1 MKKITAPNRAAEERE
16 DDHAP
21 VWLEGEFDG
30 IDGED
35 APVERKGGDARDQ
48 AELRHGAGRPDA
60 DDARE
65 SGTQGH
71 GAHERRASAQGT
83 HDHGSHERGS
93 HDADADAG
101 HAPSHGADSH
111 SDGDSHG
118 SHAGQSHSDDSHD
131 SHDSRAGQAHSD
143 HSHDSHGSHG
153 SHAGQSH
160 SDDSH
165 DSHARHHHAHAPVA
179 GHGRAF
185 ALAVALNVAIV
196 VVQAVYGVIAH
207 SAALLA
213 DAGHNLSD
221 VLGLLLAWGAAWLAA
236 RRPSARYTFG
246 YGSSS
251 ILASLANAGLLL
263 FACGVIVAEAIGRLM
278 NPAPVAGLVVF
289 VVATVGVV
297 VNGFSAWLFMRG
309 QKEDLNIRG
318 AFLHMAADAAIS
330 AAVAISGLVILYT
343 NWTWLDPA
351 MSLLVVAV
359 VVVGTWGLL
368 RDSVRMALD
377 AVPPGVSLQDI
388 RDYLAE
394 QPGVTDVHD
403 LHVWALSTTGNALS
417 AHLVMPAGHP
427 GDESIDGIVVTLR
440 ERFSMQHATLQ
451 VDLGTTEHRCAMDHS
466 HD

>member
-1 MKKITAPNRAAEERE
+1 MQS
-16 DDHAP
+16 HA
-21 VWLEGEFDG
+21 
-30 IDGED
+30 
-35 APVERKGGDARDQ
+35 
-48 AELRHGAGRPDA
+48 H
-60 DDARE
+60 
-65 SGTQGH
+65 
-71 GAHERRASAQGT
+71 T
-83 HDHGSHERGS
+83 H
-93 HDADADAG
+93 
-101 HAPSHGADSH
+101 SHGTDKGP
-111 SDGDSHG
+111 SDAAHSHG
-118 SHAGQSHSDDSHD
+118 SHSTRNHGEHSHGSQAGHNPGSHSD
-131 SHDSRAGQAHSD
+131 AGL
-143 HSHDSHGSHG
+143 SHGGH
-153 SHAGQSH
+153 SHAGH
-160 SDDSH
+160 
-165 DSHARHHHAHAPVA
+165 SHAGHSHAGHSHAGHSHAHAPVA

-207 SAALLA
+207 STALLA

-221 VLGLLLAWGAAWLAA
+221 VLGLLLAWGAAWLST

-289 VVATVGVV
+289 VVATVGVI

-309 QKEDLNIRG
+309 QKDDLNIRG
-318 AFLHMAADAAIS
+318 AFLHMAADAGIS

-343 NWTWLDPA
+343 DWTWLDPV

-359 VVVGTWGLL
+359 VIYGTWGLL

-377 AVPPGVSLQDI
+377 AVPPGVDLQPI
-388 RDYLAE
+388 RDYLAG

-427 GDESIDGIVVTLR
+427 GDESIDAIVITLR

-451 VDLGTTEHRCAMDHS
+451 VDLGTTEHQCAMGHTRD
-466 HD
+466 

>member
-1 MKKITAPNRAAEERE
+1 MKKTTSPNPAAEERE

-21 VWLEGEFDG
+21 VWLDGEFDG
-30 IDGED
+30 IDGVDAQIEGKERGAED
-35 APVERKGGDARDQ
+35 
-48 AELRHGAGRPDA
+48 
-60 DDARE
+60 
-65 SGTQGH
+65 H
-71 GAHERRASAQGT
+71 GAHESGANARGALDVDHADSHGTDRAHSHGT
-83 HDHGSHERGS
+83 DHAHSHGADQAHSHEPDHAHSRGTD
-93 HDADADAG
+93 HAD
-101 HAPSHGADSH
+101 SHGADSH
-111 SDGDSHG
+111 SGPSDSGHSHG
-118 SHAGQSHSDDSHD
+118 DHAGHSHSQS
-131 SHDSRAGQAHSD
+131 AHG
-143 HSHDSHGSHG
+143 HGGHG
-153 SHAGQSH
+153 HAGH
-160 SDDSH
+160 S
-165 DSHARHHHAHAPVA
+165 HAHAPVP

-207 SAALLA
+207 STALLA

-221 VLGLLLAWGAAWLAA
+221 VLGLLLAWGATWLVA

-251 ILASLANAGLLL
+251 ILASLANAALLL
-263 FACGVIVAEAIGRLM
+263 FACGVIVAEAIERLM

-309 QKEDLNIRG
+309 QKDDLNIRG

-343 NWTWLDPA
+343 NWTWLDPV

-359 VVVGTWGLL
+359 VVYGTWGLL

-377 AVPPGVSLQDI
+377 AVPPGVDLQRI
-388 RDYLAE
+388 RDYLAG

-440 ERFSMQHATLQ
+440 ERFSMHHATLQ
-451 VDLGTTEHRCAMDHS
+451 VDLGTTEHRCAMDHP

>member
-1 MKKITAPNRAAEERE
+1 MNTPNRNHPAGERE
-16 DDHAP
+16 EHAP
-21 VWLEGEFDG
+21 SSVDKTDA
-30 IDGED
+30 DGET
-35 APVERKGGDARDQ
+35 GGQTASASASGHMKYTRAQ
-48 AELRHGAGRPDA
+48 SHRHGAGCDHA
-60 DDARE
+60 
-65 SGTQGH
+65 G
-71 GAHERRASAQGT
+71 
-83 HDHGSHERGS
+83 HDHGE
-93 HDADADAG
+93 HD
-101 HAPSHGADSH
+101 H
-111 SDGDSHG
+111 
-118 SHAGQSHSDDSHD
+118 
-131 SHDSRAGQAHSD
+131 AGQAHEHD
-143 HSHDSHGSHG
+143 HAGHAEHEDHAGHAHS
-153 SHAGQSH
+153 SHAGHSH
-160 SDDSH
+160 GH
-165 DSHARHHHAHAPVA
+165 GGHGHHHHHAPVP
-179 GHGRAF
+179 GQGRVF

-196 VVQAVYGVIAH
+196 VIQGVYGVLAN
-207 SAALLA
+207 STALLA

-221 VLGLLLAWGAAWLAA
+221 VLGLLLAWGATWLAA

-289 VVATVGVV
+289 VVAAVGVV

-343 NWTWLDPA
+343 NWTWLDPV
-351 MSLLVVAV
+351 MSLFVVAV

-427 GDESIDGIVVTLR
+427 GDESIDAIVVTLR

-451 VDLGTTEHRCAMDHS
+451 VDLGTSEHRCAMDHP

>member
-1 MKKITAPNRAAEERE
+1 MKKVTTSNRAAEERE

-35 APVERKGGDARDQ
+35 AQGEGKGGDARVQ
-48 AELRHGAGRPDA
+48 GELRHGAGRPDA
-60 DDARE
+60 DDARA
-65 SGTQGH
+65 SGLQGHGTQGH
-71 GAHERRASAQGT
+71 EAHEREASTHGIREQGAHDHGADHSHSVDGHSSHAAHNHDSHADHSHGD
-83 HDHGSHERGS
+83 HDHGSH
-93 HDADADAG
+93 AG
-101 HAPSHGADSH
+101 HSHNH
-111 SDGDSHG
+111 SG
-118 SHAGQSHSDDSHD
+118 HS
-131 SHDSRAGQAHSD
+131 
-143 HSHDSHGSHG
+143 
-153 SHAGQSH
+153 
-160 SDDSH
+160 
-165 DSHARHHHAHAPVA
+165 HAHAPA
-179 GHGRAF
+179 PGHGRAF
-185 ALAVALNVAIV
+185 ALAVGLNVAIV

-207 SAALLA
+207 STALLA

-221 VLGLLLAWGAAWLAA
+221 VLGLLLAWGATWLVA

-343 NWTWLDPA
+343 NWTWLDPV
-351 MSLLVVAV
+351 MSLFVVAV
-359 VVVGTWGLL
+359 VVAGTWGLL

-388 RDYLAE
+388 RDYLAG

-427 GDESIDGIVVTLR
+427 GDESIDAIVVTLR

>member
-35 APVERKGGDARDQ
+35 AQGGGQEGDARDQ
-48 AELRHGAGRPDA
+48 GELRHGAVRPEV
-60 DDARE
+60 DDAGGSGTE
-65 SGTQGH
+65 GHGTQGH
-71 GAHERRASAQGT
+71 EAHEREASTHGMPEQSA
-83 HDHGSHERGS
+83 HDHG
-93 HDADADAG
+93 AD
-101 HAPSHGADSH
+101 HSRSADSH
-111 SDGDSHG
+111 SSHVDHNHGSHADHSHSDHNHG
-118 SHAGQSHSDDSHD
+118 SHAGHSHSAHN
-131 SHDSRAGQAHSD
+131 HAG
-143 HSHDSHGSHG
+143 HSHSG
-153 SHAGQSH
+153 H
-160 SDDSH
+160 S
-165 DSHARHHHAHAPVA
+165 HAHAPA
-179 GHGRAF
+179 PGHGRAF
-185 ALAVALNVAIV
+185 ALAVGLNVAIV
-196 VVQAVYGVIAH
+196 LVQAVYGVIAH
-207 SAALLA
+207 STALLA

-221 VLGLLLAWGAAWLAA
+221 VLGLLLAWGATWLAA

-289 VVATVGVV
+289 VVAAVGVV

-343 NWTWLDPA
+343 NWTWLDPV
-351 MSLLVVAV
+351 MSLFVVAV

-427 GDESIDGIVVTLR
+427 GDESIDAIVVTLR

-451 VDLGTTEHRCAMDHS
+451 VDLGTTEHRCAMDHP

>member
-1 MKKITAPNRAAEERE
+1 MKKITTPHRAAEERE

-35 APVERKGGDARDQ
+35 AQGDEKGGDARDRG
-48 AELRHGAGRPDA
+48 ELRHGAGRPEA
-60 DDARE
+60 GDARE
-65 SGTQGH
+65 SGSHGHEAHEREASTHGIREPGAHDHGADHGH
-71 GAHERRASAQGT
+71 GA
-83 HDHGSHERGS
+83 DH
-93 HDADADAG
+93 
-101 HAPSHGADSH
+101 SHGADGHSSH
-111 SDGDSHG
+111 ADHNHGSHADHNHG
-118 SHAGQSHSDDSHD
+118 SHAGHNHS
-131 SHDSRAGQAHSD
+131 AHN
-143 HSHDSHGSHG
+143 HGSHG
-153 SHAGQSH
+153 SHAGH
-160 SDDSH
+160 S
-165 DSHARHHHAHAPVA
+165 HAHAPA
-179 GHGRAF
+179 PGHGRAF
-185 ALAVALNVAIV
+185 ALAVGLNVAIV
-196 VVQAVYGVIAH
+196 LVQAVYGVIAH
-207 SAALLA
+207 STALLA

-221 VLGLLLAWGAAWLAA
+221 VLGLLLAWGATWLAA

-251 ILASLANAGLLL
+251 ILASLANAALLL

-343 NWTWLDPA
+343 NWTWLDPV
-351 MSLLVVAV
+351 MSLFVVAV

-377 AVPPGVSLQDI
+377 AVPPGVNLQDI
-388 RDYLAE
+388 RDYLGG

-427 GDESIDGIVVTLR
+427 GDESIDAIVVTLR

-451 VDLGTTEHRCAMDHS
+451 VDLGTTEHRCAMDHP

>member
-1 MKKITAPNRAAEERE
+1 MKKVTTSNRAAEERE

-30 IDGED
+30 IDGEE
-35 APVERKGGDARDQ
+35 AQGEGKEVEARDQ
-48 AELRHGAGRPDA
+48 AALRHGAGGPGA
-60 DDARE
+60 GGARE
-65 SGTQGH
+65 GGLRGYGTQGH
-71 GAHERRASAQGT
+71 EAHEREASTHGLSEQVAHDHGADHSHSIDGHSSHAGHNHGSHADHSHSD
-83 HDHGSHERGS
+83 HDHGSH
-93 HDADADAG
+93 A
-101 HAPSHGADSH
+101 SH
-111 SDGDSHG
+111 S
-118 SHAGQSHSDDSHD
+118 HS
-131 SHDSRAGQAHSD
+131 GHS
-143 HSHDSHGSHG
+143 
-153 SHAGQSH
+153 
-160 SDDSH
+160 
-165 DSHARHHHAHAPVA
+165 HAHAPA
-179 GHGRAF
+179 PGHGRAF
-185 ALAVALNVAIV
+185 ALAVGLNVAIV

-207 SAALLA
+207 STALLA

-221 VLGLLLAWGAAWLAA
+221 VLGLLLAWGATWLVA

-343 NWTWLDPA
+343 NWTWLDPV
-351 MSLLVVAV
+351 MSLFVVAV

-388 RDYLAE
+388 RDYLAG

-427 GDESIDGIVVTLR
+427 GDESIDAIVVTLR